1 MEYADLL
8 PKVNEDPE
16 HIIDDIRVFAL
27 DMDGTVYLGEQWI
40 DGAVDFLARVR
51 ESGRKYIFLTNNSSK
66 DAAAYVEKL
75 EKMIT
80 QLDKKNASPKKMTK
94 TQEANAAN
102 IEVVV
107 GFLADNAPTGFTC
120 ADLIKNVD
128 VLEGR
133 SNQYVSAIMKIAVD
147 GGRVEKYTDKRRTY
161 FRAK

>member
-1 MEYADLL
+1 MTNTNAT
-8 PKVNEDPE
+8 
-16 HIIDDIRVFAL
+16 R
-27 DMDGTVYLGEQWI
+27 
-40 DGAVDFLARVR
+40 
-51 ESGRKYIFLTNNSSK
+51 LTNK
-66 DAAAYVEKL
+66 AALLAAIDALNGKAVTTFAAPDVVEKL
-75 EKMIT
+75 EKMVE

-128 VLEGR
+128 VLAGK
-133 SNQYVSAIMKIAVD
+133 SNQYVSAIMKIAVA